1 MRKTYKN
8 LSSEIKALNMETDA
22 ITAKIDKEETE
33 NEFKIKKIRTEYHKV
48 HASNLPMFKKY
59 NALNSTWF
67 YKLHISQGRLTL
79 HKMAISS
86 SSVEIYSLSTESIFD
101 YGLEKSTEK
110 EWHDGICKL
119 LKIID

>member
-33 NEFKIKKIRTEYHKV
+33 KEFKIKKIRTEYHKV

-67 YKLHISQGRLTL
+67 YKLHISHGRLTL

-86 SSVEIYSLSTESIFD
+86 NSVEIYLLSTESIFD
-101 YGLEKSTEK
+101 DGLEKSTEK